1 MKTMVGMNTLINMLY
16 LLLTIALICSPL
28 YLVYAGIVLNTNYF
42 WIKVVLVVVGLI
54 LCRMVKP
61 ISVLSGKDL
70 KVF

>member
-1 MKTMVGMNTLINMLY
+1 MNTLINMLY
-16 LLLTIALICSPL
+16 LLLTITLICSPL
-28 YLVYAGIVLNTNYF
+28 YLVYAGIVLNTNHF
-42 WIKVVLVVVGLI
+42 WTKLVLVVVGLI

>member
-1 MKTMVGMNTLINMLY
+1 MVGIKTLINMLY

-28 YLVYAGIVLNTNYF
+28 YLVYAGIVLSTNHF

-61 ISVLSGKDL
+61 ISVLSDKDL

>member
-28 YLVYAGIVLNTNYF
+28 YLVYVGIVLNTNHF